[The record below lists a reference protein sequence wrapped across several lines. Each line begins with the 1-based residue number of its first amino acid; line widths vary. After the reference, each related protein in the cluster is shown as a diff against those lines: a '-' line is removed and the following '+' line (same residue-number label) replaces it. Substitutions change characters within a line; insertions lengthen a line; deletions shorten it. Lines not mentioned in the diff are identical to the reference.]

1 MRVRALDHVRWV
13 GGGTGAGKSTVARRL
28 AERFGLRIYSTDGAI
43 AGHVDR
49 LGSGS
54 APLLD
59 AFLAGGMDQRWV
71 DRDPATMYRTFPWF
85 HGEGFD
91 LVVEDLRAL
100 SSGGVV
106 LAEGFRLLPH
116 LVRPLLSDPRHAAFL
131 IPTPEFR
138 AAAFGRRDSR
148 DAFWLRTG
156 DPRRALSNLL
166 ERDAIFTDAVAADAA
181 RNGLATL
188 AVDGTTPIDDE
199 VDELA
204 ARFALV

>member
-1 MRVRALDHVRWV
+1 VRSLDHVRWV

-28 AERFGLRIYSTDGAI
+28 AERFGLRIYSTDAAI

-49 LGSGS
+49 LRSGS

-59 AFLAGGMDQRWV
+59 AFLAAGMDERWV
-71 DRDPATMYRTFPWF
+71 DRDPPAMYRAFPWF

-91 LVVEDLRAL
+91 LVVDDLRAL
-100 SSGGVV
+100 ASGGVV

-116 LVRPLLSDPRHAAFL
+116 LVRPLLTDPRHAVFL
-131 IPTPEFR
+131 TPTPEFR
-138 AAAFGRRDSR
+138 RAAFGRRSSR

-156 DPRRALSNLL
+156 DPERALSNLL
-166 ERDAIFTDAVAADAA
+166 ARDAIFTDAVAADAA

-188 AVDGTTPIDDE
+188 AVDGTTSVDAA

-204 ARFALV
+204 ARFGLG